1 LQELNT
7 NYTLPSNT
15 KWS

>member
-7 NYTLPSNT
+7 NYTLQSNT